1 MAKER
6 FNHLLIARVKDT
18 NMMFSYLF
26 QAQLVQQEASTV
38 PMSAGQQIKQMVA
51 GKSGDNA

>member
-1 MAKER
+1 MSEKQKQKALKAMAKER

-26 QAQLVQQEASTV
+26 QAQLVQQEPAIIPAANT
-38 PMSAGQQIKQMVA
+38 AGQ
-51 GKSGDNA
+51 